1 MFKKPLL
8 TVEIEGNHEG
18 DFGKAKELVNMA
30 LECEVDFIGKKINTN
45 LIIGQFKSKQDIDE

>member
-8 TVEIEGNHEG
+8 TVEIGGNHEG
-18 DFGKAKELVNMA
+18 DFGKGKELVNMA
-30 LECEVDFIGKKINTN
+30 LECEVDFIGTKINKY